1 MAKSPFS
8 SAGGGNADTSP
19 YSMRAN
25 GGGVKAPA
33 RDDKSNLGQIDG
45 AATKRARGGKVGKA
59 AIEKAEASPSPKVRA
74 AVMKAERAKGY
85 DK

>member
-45 AATKRARGGKVGKA
+45 AVKRARGGKVSKA
-59 AIEKAEASPSPKVRA
+59 AVEKAEASSSPKVRA
-74 AVMKAERAKGY
+74 AAMKTERAKGW